1 MLKKIIT
8 GGAFAA
14 LLSLSGCGK
23 ADEAIKDLESLKKRA
38 CECKDTACATKVQ
51 EDFDKFLE
59 KHKDTKGSQSQAEKV
74 GKLAGE
80 MSECLAKAMT
90 GGAEG
95 APPAGGE

>member
-1 MLKKIIT
+1 MKNLII
-8 GGAFAA
+8 GGALAA
-14 LLSLSGCGK
+14 FLSLGAGCGK
-23 ADEAIKDLESLKKRA
+23 ADEAIKDLEALKKRA
-38 CECKDTACATKVQ
+38 CECKDTECATKVQ

-90 GGAEG
+90 GG
-95 APPAGGE
+95 GE